1 MVYKPPTTDS
11 YLVTYTGRSHSDL
24 NFAPKNEGA
33 GCELIYQFSSENLEK
48 QDILDNLIHLHSTF
62 EGDFFELKE
71 IN

>member
-62 EGDFFELKE
+62 ERDFLY
-71 IN
+71 